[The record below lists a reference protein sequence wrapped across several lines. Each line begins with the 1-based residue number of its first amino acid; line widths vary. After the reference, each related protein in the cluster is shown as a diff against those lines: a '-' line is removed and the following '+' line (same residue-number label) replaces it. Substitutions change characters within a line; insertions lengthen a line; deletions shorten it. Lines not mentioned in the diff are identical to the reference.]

1 VTATSGIP
9 AHDEW
14 SYLMPR
20 EKLIRAAEYTRMSD
34 ENQSAFS
41 LDFQRK
47 KIREHCATQDWY
59 IADIHRFSDGKS
71 AKYWRDRKGLQALLQ
86 AAKHGEFE
94 YVVMYRL
101 DRFSRNRDHQ
111 IIIREQLQYYGV
123 KVITLDPEEHAD
135 DDSLSGRIIREIFY
149 IFAELEL
156 KKITERC
163 QDGLKERYEDG
174 YIPVSRRP
182 KYGYVWEDRIA
193 VKDGKERVI
202 PKAAYVLNPKIV
214 YTGTDG
220 TEWTEGD
227 VVASIYT
234 TVDSGG
240 SLRSVAHSLTAQGI
254 PTPDGKTNWSPQTIL
269 DILKWEGYTGTH
281 HANMRK
287 HTYIPGEGI
296 KREFRPEEEWIDFE
310 KDTIPPIIDREVF
323 DRIQERLELNRQ
335 MSPRNNP
342 EPYNSLARC
351 GTAVCGH
358 CGANLSI
365 QRTRKDGTSYYYCR
379 VAKKGYNECV
389 GPVIAVNL
397 LDAALWEEA
406 MAVIRN
412 PKKLEASLQK
422 KYTVDPTTD
431 EIESARQGIAKLL
444 PQIQNLIETIAET
457 PAGEGR
463 RLLSL
468 RVDELGKSKLVF
480 EQEIDRLTRTRE
492 QWKKAQEKLVGFH
505 AWCNRM
511 RTKLEKAT
519 YQEKLDAVHHLGLQ
533 VKLYKHGIRPRM
545 QFEFRPPDVVEGIA
559 SRSGR
564 AF

>member
-34 ENQSAFS
+34 ENQSTFS

-47 KIREHCATQDWY
+47 KIREHCAEQDWY
-59 IADIHRFSDGKS
+59 IADSHKFSDGKS

-135 DDSLSGRIIREIFY
+135 DDSISGKIIREIFY

-163 QDGLKERYEDG
+163 QDGLKERYEGG

-182 KYGYVWEDRIA
+182 KYGYIWEDRTAI
-193 VKDGKERVI
+193 KDGRERVI
-202 PKAAYVLNPKIV
+202 PKAAYVLNPKVV
-214 YTGTDG
+214 YTAPDG
-220 TEWTEGD
+220 TEWTEGQI
-227 VVASIYT
+227 VAFVYN
-234 TVDSGG
+234 TVDSGA
-240 SLRSVAHSLTAQGI
+240 SLRSVAHSLTDKGI
-254 PTPDGKTNWSPQTIL
+254 LTPDGKANWSPQTIL
-269 DILKWEGYTGTH
+269 DMLKWEGYTGTH

-287 HTYIPGEGI
+287 HTYVPGEGI

-310 KDTIPPIIDREVF
+310 ENTIPPLVDRDVF

-335 MSPRNNP
+335 LSPRNNP
-342 EPYNSLARC
+342 SPFDSLARC
-351 GTAVCGH
+351 GVAVCGH
-358 CGANLSI
+358 CGATLHI
-365 QRTRKDGTSYYYCR
+365 QRTRSGGTAYYYCR
-379 VAKKGYNECV
+379 IAKKGYNECV
-389 GPVIAVNL
+389 GPVIATNL
-397 LDAALWEEA
+397 LDQALWDEA
-406 MAVIRN
+406 MQVIRT
-412 PKKLEASLQK
+412 PKKLEASLAKQYK
-422 KYTVDPTTD
+422 EDPTTQ
-431 EIESARQGIAKLL
+431 EIASARQGIDKLA
-444 PQIQNLIETIAET
+444 PRIQNLIETIAET

-468 RVDELGKSKLVF
+468 RLDELGKQKLVF
-480 EQEIDRLTRTRE
+480 EEEIDHLTRVHERWEETQKGLDNFRAWCSKRRGSLE
-492 QWKKAQEKLVGFH
+492 EATFQEKI
-505 AWCNRM
+505 
-511 RTKLEKAT
+511 
-519 YQEKLDAVHHLGLQ
+519 DAIHHLGMK
-533 VKLYKHGIRPRM
+533 VKLFKHGIFPRM
-545 QFEFRPPDVVEGIA
+545 QFEYNPVEIA
-559 SRSGR
+559 SRSVR